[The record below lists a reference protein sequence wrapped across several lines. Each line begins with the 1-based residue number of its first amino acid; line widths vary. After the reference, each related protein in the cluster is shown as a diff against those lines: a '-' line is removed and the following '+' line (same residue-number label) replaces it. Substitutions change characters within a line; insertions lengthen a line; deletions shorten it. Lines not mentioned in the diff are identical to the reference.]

1 MSGYSSQEG
10 FKDSMEKR
18 NIYLKT
24 LPVAE
29 ALRLTMEA
37 LDRDRLVGTET
48 IPAQQACGRVTAQPV
63 YAVCSSPTFHSAAM
77 DGYALKA
84 ESTFLAREGRPVL
97 LAKGTQC
104 RPVNTGHPLPEGMDG
119 VLMIEKVVRESD
131 EAIEIE
137 TPVFPMQH
145 VRRIGED
152 IVATELLLPQN
163 RLLSPYDVG
172 GLLSAGIWDVPV
184 REQLR
189 MAFIPTGD
197 EVLDFTT
204 RPNPKPGQVIE
215 SNSQVFAGLAA
226 AQGCLFTRV
235 DPVPDNEEAL
245 TAAVR
250 EAVGGP
256 HHVVVIGAGSS
267 AGSKDFSRSI
277 IERLGQVLVHGID
290 LMPGKPSILG
300 VIEGKLVVGAPG
312 YPVSAVVCFE
322 ELLIPLLSWLSRKTP
337 PVRQTVEVELARKV
351 PSKLG
356 TEELVRLAI
365 GRVGDKFVATPLGRG
380 AGMLTTL
387 IRAQGVTRIP
397 VDSEGAEAASTV
409 RAELLVP
416 AAELDQTLVVVG
428 SHDNILDVLGN
439 EFMGL
444 ARPVRIASSH
454 VGSMGGLTALKNRSA
469 LMAGTHLFDE
479 DSGDFN
485 FPFFRKYLP
494 GLDVACVNL
503 AIRHQGLIV
512 AKGNPLGITGV
523 GDLARPEVRFINRQR
538 GAGTRILLDYHLRQ
552 AGIGPEQVNGYEK
565 EEFTHMAVAV
575 NVLTGTASCG
585 LGIFAAA
592 NALGLDFV
600 PLARERYDLAFLPE
614 LADWKIETA
623 LELIRSRAFKERIEK
638 LGGYET
644 TLTGRIME
652 PGQGLG

>member
-1 MSGYSSQEG
+1 M
-10 FKDSMEKR
+10 KKR

-24 LPVAE
+24 VPVDE
-29 ALRLTMEA
+29 ALQLTMAA
-37 LDRDRLVGTET
+37 LDRDRLVGRET
-48 IPAQQACGRVTAQPV
+48 IPSHQACGRVTAQAV

-84 ESTFLAREGRPVL
+84 ESTFAAREGRPVR
-97 LAKGTQC
+97 LAKGSQC
-104 RPVNTGHPLPEGMDG
+104 APVNTGHPLPEGMDG
-119 VLMIEKVVRESD
+119 VLMIEKAVRD
-131 EAIEIE
+131 TDDFIELE

-163 RLLSPYDVG
+163 RLLSAYDVG
-172 GLLSAGIWDVPV
+172 GLLSAGIWEVPV
-184 REQLR
+184 WEELR

-197 EVLDFTT
+197 EVLDFNM
-204 RPNPKPGQVIE
+204 RPSPRPGQVIE

-226 AQGCLFTRV
+226 AQGCVFTRV

-250 EAVGGP
+250 EAVRGP
-256 HHVVVIGAGSS
+256 NHVVVIGAGSS

-277 IERLGQVLVHGID
+277 IENLGRVLVHGID

-300 VIEGKLVVGAPG
+300 VIEGKLIVGAPG

-337 PVRQTVEVELARKV
+337 PVRPVVDVELARKI

-365 GRVGDKFVATPLGRG
+365 GRVGEKLVATPLGRG

-397 VDSEGAEAASTV
+397 VDSEGVEAASTV

-428 SHDNILDVLGN
+428 SHDNIIDVLGN
-439 EFMGL
+439 ELMGL
-444 ARPVRIASSH
+444 VRPVRIASSH

-479 DSGDFN
+479 QSGDFN

-494 GLDVACVNL
+494 GLSVSCVNL

-512 AKGNPLGITGV
+512 AKGNPLGISGV
-523 GDLARPEVRFINRQR
+523 GDLVRPEVRFINRQR

-552 AGIGPEQVNGYEK
+552 AGISPEQVNGYEK

-614 LADWKIETA
+614 HADWKTEVA
-623 LELIRSRAFKERIEK
+623 LDLIRSASFKERIEK

-644 TLTGRIME
+644 TLTGCIME

>member
-1 MSGYSSQEG
+1 MSGYSNLR
-10 FKDSMEKR
+10 KKMKKR

-24 LPVAE
+24 VPVAE
-29 ALRLTMEA
+29 ALRLAMDA
-37 LDRDRLVGTET
+37 LDRDGLVGMET
-48 IPAQQACGRVTAQPV
+48 IPAHQACGRVTAQAV
-63 YAVCSSPTFHSAAM
+63 HAVCSSPTFHSAAM

-84 ESTFLAREGRPVL
+84 ESTFAAREGRPVR
-97 LAKGTQC
+97 LAKGSQC
-104 RPVNTGHPLPEGMDG
+104 APVNTGHPLPEGMDG
-119 VLMIEKVVRESD
+119 VLMIEKAVRD
-131 EAIEIE
+131 TDDFIELE

-184 REQLR
+184 WEQLR
-189 MAFIPTGD
+189 MTFIPTGD
-197 EVLDFTT
+197 EVLDFTM
-204 RPNPKPGQVIE
+204 RPSPRPGQVIE
-215 SNSQVFAGLAA
+215 SNSQVFAGLVA

-235 DPVPDNEEAL
+235 DPVPDNEDAL

-250 EAVGGP
+250 EAVDGP
-256 HHVVVIGAGSS
+256 SHVVVIGAGSS

-277 IERLGQVLVHGID
+277 IENLGQVLVHGID

-300 VIEGKLVVGAPG
+300 IVGGKLIVGAPG

-337 PVRQTVEVELARKV
+337 PVRQEVDVELARKI

-365 GRVGDKFVATPLGRG
+365 GRVGEKLVATPLGRG

-397 VDSEGAEAASTV
+397 VDSEGAEAASKV

-439 EFMGL
+439 ELMGL
-444 ARPVRIASSH
+444 TRPVRIASSH

-479 DSGDFN
+479 LSGDFN

-494 GLDVACVNL
+494 GLNVACVNL

-512 AKGNPLGITGV
+512 AKGNPLGISKV
-523 GDLARPEVRFINRQR
+523 EDLARPEVRFINRQR

-552 AGIGPEQVNGYEK
+552 AGISPEQVNGYDK

-614 LADWKIETA
+614 HADWKTEVA
-623 LELIRSRAFKERIEK
+623 LELIRSASFKERIEK

-644 TLTGRIME
+644 ALTGRIME

>member
-1 MSGYSSQEG
+1 
-10 FKDSMEKR
+10 MEKR

>member
-1 MSGYSSQEG
+1 MQ
-10 FKDSMEKR
+10 KR
-18 NIYLKT
+18 NIYLNT
-24 LPVAE
+24 VPVAE
-29 ALRLTMEA
+29 ALRLTMDA
-37 LDRDRLVGTET
+37 LDRDALVGRET
-48 IPAQQACGRVTAQPV
+48 VPSHLACGRVTSAPV

-77 DGYALKA
+77 DGYAVRA
-84 ESTFLAREGRPVL
+84 ESTFLAREGRPVR
-97 LAKGTQC
+97 LAKGGEC
-104 RPVNTGHPLPEGMDG
+104 VAVNTGHPLPEGMDG

-172 GLLSAGIWDVPV
+172 GLLSAGIWEVEV
-184 REQLR
+184 RERLR
-189 MAFIPTGD
+189 MDFIPTGD
-197 EVLDFTT
+197 EVLDFNL
-204 RPNPKPGQVIE
+204 RPNPRPGQVIE

-245 TAAVR
+245 TRAVRAAVD
-250 EAVGGP
+250 GP
-256 HHVVVIGAGSS
+256 AHVVVVGAGSS
-267 AGSKDFSRSI
+267 AGSKDYSRSI
-277 IERLGQVLVHGID
+277 IESLGRVLVHGID
-290 LMPGKPSILG
+290 VMPGKPSILG
-300 VIEGKLVVGAPG
+300 VVDGKLVVGAPG

-322 ELLIPLLSWLSRKTP
+322 ELLIPLLSWLGRKTP
-337 PVRQTVEVELARKV
+337 PVRPTVEVELSRKT

-365 GRVGDKFVATPLGRG
+365 GRVGDKHVATPLGRG

-397 VDSEGAEAASTV
+397 IDSEGVEAGARV

-416 AAELDQTLVVVG
+416 EAELDQTLVVVG

-439 EFMGL
+439 ELMGL
-444 ARPVRIASSH
+444 ARPVRVASSH

-494 GLDVACVNL
+494 GVEVSCVNL

-512 AKGNPLGITGV
+512 AKGNPQNIRGV
-523 GDLARPEVRFINRQR
+523 EDLARPDVRFINRQR
-538 GAGTRILLDYHLRQ
+538 GAGTRILLDYHLKQ
-552 AGIGPEQVNGYEK
+552 AGIDPRQVIGYEK

-585 LGIFAAA
+585 MGIFAAA
-592 NALGLDFV
+592 AALGLDFV

-614 LADWKIETA
+614 LADWKTEVV
-623 LELIRSRAFKERIEK
+623 LRLIRTMAFKDRIAT

-644 TLTGRIME
+644 TLTGVVME

>member
-1 MSGYSSQEG
+1 MQ
-10 FKDSMEKR
+10 KR
-18 NIYLKT
+18 NVYLST
-24 LPVAE
+24 VPVAQAIE
-29 ALRLTMEA
+29 LAMNA
-37 LDRDRLVGTET
+37 LDRDRLVGSE
-48 IPAQQACGRVTAQPV
+48 IVPSHQACGRVTAAAV
-63 YAVCSSPTFHSAAM
+63 HAVCSSPTFHSAAM
-77 DGYALKA
+77 DGYAVRA
-84 ESTFLAREGRPVL
+84 ASTFTAREGRPVS
-97 LAKGTQC
+97 LAKNSQC
-104 RPVNTGHPLPEGMDG
+104 VAVNTGHPLPEGMDA
-119 VLMIEKVVRESD
+119 VLMIEKVVRDTD

-163 RLLSPYDVG
+163 RLLSPYDIG
-172 GLLSAGIWDVPV
+172 GLLSAGIWEVPV
-184 REQLR
+184 WQQLR
-189 MAFIPTGD
+189 MVFIPTGD
-197 EVLDFTT
+197 EVLDFTC
-204 RPNPKPGQVIE
+204 RPNPAPGQVIE

-226 AQGCLFTRV
+226 GQGCLFERM

-245 TAAVR
+245 TAAVQQ
-250 EAVGGP
+250 AVAGP
-256 HHVVVIGAGSS
+256 AQIVVVGAGSS

-277 IERLGQVLVHGID
+277 IDKLGRVLVHGID

-300 VIEGKLVVGAPG
+300 VVDGKLVVGAPG

-322 ELLIPLLSWLSRKTP
+322 ELLTPIMAWLSRKP
-337 PVRQTVEVELARKV
+337 VPVRPKAQVELARKV

-365 GRVGDKFVATPLGRG
+365 GRVGQKLVATPLGRG

-387 IRAQGVTRIP
+387 IRAQGLTR
-397 VDSEGAEAASTV
+397 VAVNSEGVEAGTTV
-409 RAELLVP
+409 TAELLVP
-416 AAELDQTLVVVG
+416 EAELDQTLVIVG

-439 EFMGL
+439 ELMGL
-444 ARPVRIASSH
+444 SRPVRIASSH
-454 VGSMGGLTALKNRSA
+454 VGSMGGLTALRSRSA

-479 DSGDFN
+479 VSGDFN

-494 GLDVACVNL
+494 TENVGCVNL

-512 AKGNPLGITGV
+512 ARGNPLGIRSV
-523 GDLARPEVRFINRQR
+523 QDLARSDVRFINRQR

-552 AGIGPEQVNGYEK
+552 AGIDPAQVVGYDK

-575 NVLTGTASCG
+575 NVMTGAASCG

-592 NALGLDFV
+592 NALGLDFI

-614 LADWKIETA
+614 LADWKTETVID
-623 LELIRSRAFKERIEK
+623 LIRTPVFKARIES

>member
-1 MSGYSSQEG
+1 M
-10 FKDSMEKR
+10 KKR

-24 LPVAE
+24 VPVAE
-29 ALRLTMEA
+29 ALRLAMDA
-37 LDRDRLVGTET
+37 LDRDRLVGRET
-48 IPAQQACGRVTAQPV
+48 IPAHQACGRVTAQAV
-63 YAVCSSPTFHSAAM
+63 HAVCSSPTFHSAAM

-84 ESTFLAREGRPVL
+84 ESTFAAREGRPVR
-97 LAKGTQC
+97 LAKGSQC
-104 RPVNTGHPLPEGMDG
+104 APVNTGHPLPEGMDG
-119 VLMIEKVVRESD
+119 VLMIEKAVRD
-131 EAIEIE
+131 TDDFIELE

-184 REQLR
+184 FEQLR
-189 MAFIPTGD
+189 MIFIPTGD
-197 EVLDFTT
+197 EVLDFTM
-204 RPNPKPGQVIE
+204 RPSPRPGQVIE

-235 DPVPDNEEAL
+235 DPVPDNEGAL

-250 EAVGGP
+250 EAVNGP
-256 HHVVVIGAGSS
+256 SHVVVIGAGSS

-277 IERLGQVLVHGID
+277 IENLGQVLVHGID

-300 VIEGKLVVGAPG
+300 IVEGKLIVGAPG

-337 PVRQTVEVELARKV
+337 PVRQVVDVELARKI

-365 GRVGDKFVATPLGRG
+365 GRVGEKLVATPLGRG

-397 VDSEGAEAASTV
+397 VDSEGAEAGSMV

-416 AAELDQTLVVVG
+416 EAELDQTLVVVG

-439 EFMGL
+439 ELMGL

-494 GLDVACVNL
+494 GLNVSCINL

-512 AKGNPLGITGV
+512 AKGNPLGIAGV
-523 GDLARPEVRFINRQR
+523 EDLARPEVRFINRQR

-614 LADWKIETA
+614 LADWKTETA
-623 LELIRSRAFKERIEK
+623 LELIRSRAFQERIEK

-652 PGQGLG
+652 PGQGLGLS

>member
-1 MSGYSSQEG
+1 
-10 FKDSMEKR
+10 MEKR

-250 EAVGGP
+250 EAVSGP

-277 IERLGQVLVHGID
+277 IERLGRVLVHGID

-387 IRAQGVTRIP
+387 IRAQGMTRIP
-397 VDSEGAEAASTV
+397 VESEGAEAASTV

-444 ARPVRIASSH
+444 ERPVRIASSH

-623 LELIRSRAFKERIEK
+623 LELIRSRAFKERIEA

-644 TLTGRIME
+644 TLTGMIME